1 MQSLLKN
8 NAILKSLPVLVRLYL
23 LIALLLF
30 NFHSTA
36 QKRTRKEIVIEE
48 AEYLIYKQSVA
59 QNVQRLLNNV
69 KLSHQNMV
77 MYCDSAWFYAAS
89 NSVDAFGKVHIIS
102 NDTLNMYSD
111 FINYRGNDGIAK
123 AIGNVKL
130 KDPKLTL
137 TTDTLDFDTKTEVG
151 YYESGGKI
159 VDSTNVLTSMIGRY
173 YSQKNELFFKDS
185 VKLVNKDYVMTSD
198 TMKYNTVSEVA
209 TILGPTHIIGDSSY
223 LYSEKG
229 WFDTK
234 NNISELLKNSTI
246 RKGDSQLQGDYI
258 YYEDN
263 TGKGIAKGNVIIND
277 FKNKIIIAGDNAKYN
292 DFTQN
297 ALMAD
302 SALFIQYYNS
312 DSLFLHA
319 DTLFTKPDTSEV
331 NQKLV
336 LCYNNVRFYK
346 SDTQGQSDSLVYFT
360 KDSTIQ
366 LFIEPVIWA
375 ENSQLSAEFIEMKN
389 YAVPPNK
396 VFLKENSFIIQ
407 EMDSLKFNQIKGK
420 NMVGL
425 INKSNQLY
433 QINVSGNGQSIYY
446 PEDDKD
452 YVGVNKA
459 ESSNIILYLNENKIN
474 RISFL
479 NTPVGIMSP
488 IKEGLDPE
496 TRLEGFKW
504 RENERPFDKY
514 DIFRSKNND
523 ITPKTLPKSD
533 INLILPSPTEK

>member
-1 MQSLLKN
+1 M
-8 NAILKSLPVLVRLYL
+8 VRLSL
-23 LIALLLF
+23 LIAVLML
-30 NFHSTA
+30 NSHSEA
-36 QKRTRKEIVIEE
+36 QTKTKKEIVIEE

-102 NDTLNMYSD
+102 NDTLNMFSD

-159 VDSTNVLTSMIGRY
+159 VDSTNVLTSIIGRY
-173 YSQKNELFFKDS
+173 YSQRNELFFKDS
-185 VKLVNKDYVMTSD
+185 VKLINKDYVMTSD
-198 TMKYNTVSEVA
+198 TMKYNTVTEVA

-234 NNISELLKNSTI
+234 YNISELLKNSTI

-297 ALMAD
+297 ALMTD

-425 INKSNQLY
+425 INGSNQLY

-446 PEDDKD
+446 PEDEKD
-452 YVGVNKA
+452 FVGVNKA
-459 ESSNIILYLNENKIN
+459 ESSNIILYLKENKIN

-479 NTPVGIMSP
+479 NTPVGVMSP
-488 IKEGLDPE
+488 IKEGIDPE

-504 RENERPFDKY
+504 RKNERPVDKY
-514 DIFRSKNND
+514 DIFRTNDNNV
-523 ITPKTLPKSD
+523 ISKTLPKSD
-533 INLILPSPTEK
+533 INFILPSPTDK